1 MGTVCQEGGDRPPL
15 FTWWHTCPARAGGTS
30 APQACDADAARTGS
44 PPAPSV
50 SRLGGF
56 GVVVGAHGGDFGG
69 GHMPAPG
76 FAMRVGGA
84 EGRFVWFQMR
94 PLGARAPGAL
104 PPTVTGTLWALRAWL
119 YAVYSNPQLL
129 PAHIPEPR

>member
-1 MGTVCQEGGDRPPL
+1 M
-15 FTWWHTCPARAGGTS
+15 
-30 APQACDADAARTGS
+30 
-44 PPAPSV
+44 
-50 SRLGGF
+50 GGF

-104 PPTVTGTLWALRAWL
+104 PAAVTGTCWALRAWL

>member
-1 MGTVCQEGGDRPPL
+1 M
-15 FTWWHTCPARAGGTS
+15 
-30 APQACDADAARTGS
+30 
-44 PPAPSV
+44 
-50 SRLGGF
+50 
-56 GVVVGAHGGDFGG
+56 VVGAHRGDFGG

>member
-1 MGTVCQEGGDRPPL
+1 M
-15 FTWWHTCPARAGGTS
+15 
-30 APQACDADAARTGS
+30 
-44 PPAPSV
+44 
-50 SRLGGF
+50 
-56 GVVVGAHGGDFGG
+56 VVGAHGGDFGG

-104 PPTVTGTLWALRAWL
+104 STAVTGTCWALRAWL

-129 PAHIPEPR
+129 YRRTFLNPGNLPKHTQDDLDD